1 MSGTSSDPTG
11 SRTLTERRDPSR
23 DWYGRALDDQGRL
36 VRYRTVIC
44 AVLIAWIAATAAW
57 AFRPWPDH
65 VPLTTPDGVE
75 SQAARFE
82 CGPPLGDPTAVLSDE
97 RSSEHRLS
105 RLPCVYRDERR
116 SLAFVNFGL
125 AAAGLVL
132 VGWLTVR
139 SRAATGRRVEPVGP
153 RA

>member
-1 MSGTSSDPTG
+1 MRLPPSQPAH
-11 SRTLTERRDPSR
+11 EPSR
-23 DWYGRALDDQGRL
+23 NVEILRVTGTVVHSTTGDGW